1 MPLEKHTVKSY
12 DDDLKSIS
20 SNLELMLDYVG
31 VSIDL
36 IVEAVKNPDQDYYVK
51 IKENDKK
58 INAIEKKIEKDVIEI
73 LALRQPMAVDLR
85 FVTSALKVATNLERA
100 GDQSKNI
107 VGKIAKVK
115 NQVINRDF
123 CELFL
128 EMADISKEMMK
139 DAISSFNSQDVE
151 LANTVLTSDDK
162 VDADYKKFKELILG
176 ENFTR
181 NEVIDLIDLLFVA
194 KSFERLADYAANI
207 AEISKYVIN
216 GSDI

>member
-1 MPLEKHTVKSY
+1 MSLAKHTVKSY

-20 SNLELMLDYVG
+20 SDLEVMLDHVV

-36 IVEAVKNPDQDYYVK
+36 IVEAVENPDQDYYSK
-51 IKENDKK
+51 IKENDEK
-58 INAIEKKIEKDVIEI
+58 INAIDKRIEKDVVEI
-73 LALRQPMAVDLR
+73 LARRQPMAVDLR
-85 FVTSALKVATNLERA
+85 FVTSTLKVATNLERA

-107 VGKIAKVK
+107 VGKIAKIK
-115 NQVINRDF
+115 NQVINKDF
-123 CELFL
+123 CDLFL
-128 EMADISKEMMK
+128 EMADISKVMVS
-139 DAISSFNSQDVE
+139 DAIASFNSHDSILAETV
-151 LANTVLTSDDK
+151 LANDDK

-194 KSFERLADYAANI
+194 KSFERLADYAVNI
-207 AEISKYVIN
+207 AEISKYVIK